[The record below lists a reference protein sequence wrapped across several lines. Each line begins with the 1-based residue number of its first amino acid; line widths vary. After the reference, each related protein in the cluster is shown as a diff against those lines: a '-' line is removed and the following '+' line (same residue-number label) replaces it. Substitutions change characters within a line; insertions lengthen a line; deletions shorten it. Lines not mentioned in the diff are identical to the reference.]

1 MQSQFVPLESAL
13 FGALEHIDVATK
25 KHTRTLLIKF
35 VNGSIHWNCKI

>member
-25 KHTRTLLIKF
+25 TYQNTTNKICQWINTLEL
-35 VNGSIHWNCKI
+35 